1 MKAVTWPEG
10 SAPASVRSRLGFPT
24 PLVPIGNLTF
34 PKLQPA
40 FDGMAVAVRILAMT
54 ARLDMRLHQP
64 ARAVSESHVRRGEVL
79 CPDERKGAVMRRII
93 EATQGEVV
101 DLIERVRVRRD
112 EERIAAILDAD
123 HPCIHVVVESTDG
136 EQARLPVEEFP
147 DRTAAWRKE
156 AA

>member
-1 MKAVTWPEG
+1 MAGGFGT
-10 SAPASVRSRLGFPT
+10 RLGPLT
-24 PLVPIGNLTF
+24 TGLPNPLVPIGNLTF

-40 FDGMAVAVRILAMT
+40 FDGMAAAVRILAMT

-64 ARAVSESHVRRGEVL
+64 AHAVSESHVRRGEVL

-101 DLIERVRVRRD
+101 GLEVVGLIERVRVPRD
-112 EERIAAILDAD
+112 EERVAAILDAD
-123 HPCIHVVVESTDG
+123 HPCFRMVVESTDG
-136 EQARLPVEEFP
+136 EWARLPVEEFP